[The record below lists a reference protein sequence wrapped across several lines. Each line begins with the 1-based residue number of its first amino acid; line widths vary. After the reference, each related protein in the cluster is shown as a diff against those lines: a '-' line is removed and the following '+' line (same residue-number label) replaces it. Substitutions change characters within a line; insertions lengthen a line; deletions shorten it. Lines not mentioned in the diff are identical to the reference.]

1 MNNEKKSDFWIMDLQ
16 TLSGL
21 QILKTFVDFV
31 ASLKYAT
38 ENDRQNA
45 SKINSMIESLDKPES
60 FKDWNVCLDIFD
72 QDLMYSENK
81 KHGIYWRSWSVFFEN
96 DKLEIE
102 IKTRHTDEPLNH
114 YGDDFDY
121 HAVIFFKKEI
131 PCNRIYMK
139 RDLKEFVADAY
150 NYTNYITDALNEIEV
165 DIQIG

>member
-1 MNNEKKSDFWIMDLQ
+1 MNKDSDFWIMDSE

-21 QILKTFVDFV
+21 QILKTFVNFV

-45 SKINSMIESLDKPES
+45 YEINYMIESLDKPES
-60 FKDWNVCLDIFD
+60 FKAWNVCLDIFD
-72 QDLMYSENK
+72 QDLIYSENK

-102 IKTRHTDEPLNH
+102 AKTRHTDEPLNH

-121 HAVIFFKKEI
+121 HSAISFKKEI
-131 PCNRIYMK
+131 PCNRIYLK
-139 RDLKEFVADAY
+139 KDLKEFVADAIGY
-150 NYTNYITDALNEIEV
+150 KNYITDNLNEIEV
-165 DIQIG
+165 DIQIR